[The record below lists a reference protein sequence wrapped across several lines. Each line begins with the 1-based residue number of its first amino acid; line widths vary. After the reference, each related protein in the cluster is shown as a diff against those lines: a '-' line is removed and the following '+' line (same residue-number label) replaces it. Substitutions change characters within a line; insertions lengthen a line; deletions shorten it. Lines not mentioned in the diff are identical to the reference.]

1 MIGFVKRAWIP
12 LLIAVVV
19 AIAGFCVYRVH
30 GVFGSNNE
38 TTRAGAG
45 LANDPK
51 PFNPKRVT
59 YEIFGPVGSVATVNY
74 LDLDAQPQEVK
85 DTTLPWSVTL
95 TTTAPA
101 ASANVV
107 AQGDADSIGCRIIV
121 NGEVK
126 DEKSSD
132 GVNAQ
137 TFCLVKSA

>member
-1 MIGFVKRAWIP
+1 MISVFKRWWIP
-12 LLIAVVV
+12 LLIVVV
-19 AIAGFCVYRVH
+19 VGIAGFCVYRMH
-30 GVFGSNNE
+30 GVFGSNDE

-59 YEIFGPVGSVATVNY
+59 YEIFGPEGAVATINY

-85 DTTLPWSVTL
+85 DTTLPWSITL

-101 ASANVV
+101 ASANIV
-107 AQGDADSIGCRIIV
+107 AQGDSDKIGCRIIV
-121 NGEVK
+121 NDVVK
-126 DEKSSD
+126 DEKASD